1 MTKYVD
7 IMCDSCG
14 YLEIITEEEA
24 KELDDG
30 YGVVGEDCCPS
41 YMGCG
46 GDMII
51 YLGRKN
57 A

>member
-7 IMCDSCG
+7 IMCDTCG
-14 YLEIITEEEA
+14 YLEIITEKEA

-46 GDMII
+46 GDMVI
-51 YLGRKN
+51 YSGRKN